1 MASSD
6 PTTAPSSGPAY
17 LRTLP
22 AVRARCAEVYALAQA
37 GELTYFDLHEDKLPA
52 VVDYCA
58 RIIQVCLESC
68 QSWLLIARVV

>member
-1 MASSD
+1 M
-6 PTTAPSSGPAY
+6 
-17 LRTLP
+17 
-22 AVRARCAEVYALAQA
+22 RARCAEVYALAQA

>member
-1 MASSD
+1 MTSSD
-6 PTTAPSSGPAY
+6 AASGPAY

-22 AVRARCAEVYALAQA
+22 AVRVRCAEVYALAQA

-58 RIIQVCLESC
+58 RIIEVGRSMAA
-68 QSWLLIARVV
+68 SIAFGTG